1 MALLLL
7 LLAVIWICLILAW
20 WGNLAKKRQKRS
32 RLSGT
37 MPARDLRRSRRL
49 ILSVPVFV
57 YGWATDNNPFTDF
70 TNTFSVSLHG
80 GLIALP
86 ATVRPGEMVLL
97 ANIYTN
103 EEKQCRIV
111 RVGPEHDGK
120 RDAGFEFLHP
130 EGWFWWTDVDS

>member
-1 MALLLL
+1 MMLLV
-7 LLAVIWICLILAW
+7 VIWICLILAW
-20 WGNLAKKRQKRS
+20 WGNLAKKRQKR

-37 MPARDLRRSRRL
+37 IPARDLRRSRRL

-97 ANIYTN
+97 ANIYTH

-120 RDAGFEFLHP
+120 RDVGFEFMHP
-130 EGWFWWTDVDS
+130 EGWFWWLDFDS